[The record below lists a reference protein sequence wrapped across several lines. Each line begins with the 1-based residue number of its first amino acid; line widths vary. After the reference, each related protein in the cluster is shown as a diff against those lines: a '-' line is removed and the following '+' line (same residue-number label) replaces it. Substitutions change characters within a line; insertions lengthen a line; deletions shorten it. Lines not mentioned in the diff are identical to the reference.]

1 MTTPQ
6 RIEILGVPVD
16 AVGMAETLAF
26 ADRQVAGGEGC
37 ATIVAVNP
45 EKAMRARQDRSL
57 LSLLRG
63 ASLLIPDGIGIVWA
77 ARTLNLGHFGR
88 VPGSELMP
96 NLCALAA
103 EKGYSVFLYGARPEV
118 NEAAVQTLTLRFPE
132 LKIAGC
138 QHGYIDEDASP
149 DLVQHIN
156 QSGAD
161 MVFVALGSPAQESWM
176 ARHAPSLQAKLC
188 QGVGGTFDVLAGRVR
203 RAPKVFL
210 ALNLEWLYRLLRE
223 PSRIGRQLA
232 LLGFAWKVL
241 RVRFG

>member
-1 MTTPQ
+1 MTTPR

-16 AVGMAETLAF
+16 AVGMADTLAF
-26 ADRQVAGGEGC
+26 ADRQAAEGEGC

-45 EKAMRARQDRSL
+45 EKAMRARRDGSL

-77 ARTLNLGHFGR
+77 ARTLGLGRFGR

-103 EKGYSVFLYGARPEV
+103 ERGYSVFLYGARPEV
-118 NEAAVQTLTLRFPE
+118 NAAAADALTRRFPG
-132 LKIAGC
+132 LRIAGR
-138 QHGYIDEDASP
+138 QHGYLGAEEMQ
-149 DLVQHIN
+149 DLIRQIN
-156 QSGAD
+156 DSQAD
-161 MVFVALGSPAQESWM
+161 MVFVALGSPAQEAWM
-176 ARHAPSLQAKLC
+176 AQHAPSLRAKLC

-203 RAPKVFL
+203 RAPKAFL

-223 PSRIGRQLA
+223 PSRVGRQVA
-232 LLGFAWKVL
+232 LLGFAWEVL
-241 RVRFG
+241 RARFG

>member
-1 MTTPQ
+1 MTTPR

-16 AVGMAETLAF
+16 AVGMADTLAF
-26 ADRQVAGGEGC
+26 ADRHVAEGEGC

-45 EKAMRARQDRSL
+45 EKAMRARHDGSL

-63 ASLLIPDGIGIVWA
+63 ATLLIPDGIGIVWA
-77 ARTLNLGHFGR
+77 ARVLGLGRFGR

-103 EKGYSVFLYGARPEV
+103 GKGYSVFLYGARPEV
-118 NEAAVQTLTLRFPE
+118 NAAAVEALGRRFPG
-132 LKIAGC
+132 LRIAGC
-138 QHGYIDEDASP
+138 QHGYLAEDAKP
-149 DLVQHIN
+149 ELVRRIN
-156 QSGAD
+156 ESGAD
-161 MVFVALGSPAQESWM
+161 MVFVALGSPAQEDWM
-176 ARHAPSLQAKLC
+176 AQYAPALQAKLC

-203 RAPKVFL
+203 RAPKLFL
-210 ALNLEWLYRLLRE
+210 SLNLEWLYRLLRE

-241 RVRFG
+241 LAKFG

>member
-1 MTTPQ
+1 
-6 RIEILGVPVD
+6 
-16 AVGMAETLAF
+16 MAETLAF

-138 QHGYIDEDASP
+138 QHGYIDEDAIAGFGATHQSKRRGHG
-149 DLVQHIN
+149 VCCVG
-156 QSGAD
+156 QSGAGILD
-161 MVFVALGSPAQESWM
+161 GAACAIVAGETMPRCRWN
-176 ARHAPSLQAKLC
+176 
-188 QGVGGTFDVLAGRVR
+188 FR
-203 RAPKVFL
+203 RAGGPGSAGAEGVL
-210 ALNLEWLYRLLRE
+210 GAE
-223 PSRIGRQLA
+223 PGMAVSPVA
-232 LLGFAWKVL
+232 
-241 RVRFG
+241 

>member
-16 AVGMAETLAF
+16 AVGMADTLAF
-26 ADRQVAGGEGC
+26 AERQVAMGEGC

-45 EKAMRARQDRSL
+45 EKAMCARRDNAL

-77 ARTLNLGHFGR
+77 ARTLNLGQFGR

-96 NLCALAA
+96 KLCALAA

-118 NEAAVQTLTLRFPE
+118 NEAAADALMQRFPHIR
-132 LKIAGC
+132 IAGC
-138 QHGYIDEDASP
+138 QHGYLAGDAMP
-149 DLVQHIN
+149 RLIQQIN
-156 QSGAD
+156 ESGAD
-161 MVFVALGSPAQESWM
+161 MVFVALGSPTQEAWM

-203 RAPKVFL
+203 RAPKAFL
-210 ALNLEWLYRLLRE
+210 VLNLEWLYRLLRE
-223 PSRIGRQLA
+223 PSRIGRQIA

-241 RVRFG
+241 LARIG